1 MEYAALYSAIYRA
14 AATLSG
20 APVVV
25 DSSKHVSLAFA
36 LSHEADL
43 DLRVLHIVR
52 DPRAVAY
59 SWSKEVER
67 PEAGTTDAPDLMP
80 RYSARS
86 SSRKWL
92 TSNLLVEALRV
103 RQVPI
108 ERIRYEEL
116 VAEPEATLQRAAAAL
131 ALPVVPTL
139 EVVDSRV
146 ILATSHSVAGNPM
159 RFTTGPVLLRED
171 DSWSTR
177 LPSRQRRLV
186 SGLTAPLHRW
196 YRRA

>member
-1 MEYAALYSAIYRA
+1 VEYAALYSAIYRA

-67 PEAGTTDAPDLMP
+67 PEAGAAAEPDLMP

-108 ERIRYEEL
+108 ERVRYEQL
-116 VAEPEATLQRAAAAL
+116 VAEPQATLQRAAAAL
-131 ALPVVPTL
+131 DLPVVPTL
-139 EVVDSRV
+139 DVVDSRV

-171 DSWSTR
+171 DGWRTR

-186 SGLTAPLHRW
+186 SGLTAPLSRW
-196 YRRA
+196 YQRD